1 MAENNVDF
9 SQFVEKVLSRVDIVN
24 VISRY
29 LPLNKKG
36 KTFWGCCPFHHEK
49 EPSFAVNDERQFYHC
64 FGCKESGNAITFVQK
79 TENIDFMD
87 ALRLVA
93 EMAQLEVPSFRKNDN
108 YKPALDKE
116 KKQTLLA
123 LLRDAGRHYHEN
135 LFSEKASVARE
146 YIEHRG
152 LDSRIVTR
160 FGLGYSQN
168 GEEMLDYLTKKGY
181 SLADIKEAG
190 IAEIKGDRYYD
201 VFYNRL
207 IIPIINN
214 FGEIVGF
221 GGRLL
226 DKQSH
231 IPVKY
236 RNTSATPVFDKSKV
250 IFGINLLKKKK
261 QKENIKYVIMTEGY
275 MDVMALHQA
284 GFDTAVASMGTALT
298 QQQAKAIKN
307 YTSNVFISYDGDSA
321 GQKATMRGLDILAD
335 CGLNV
340 KVVSLPDGL
349 DPDDVIKKYGK
360 EGYMQ
365 LLRKADTLPAFKIKV
380 IKNDYDLS
388 TPDGKSK
395 FTVEALKV
403 VAKLENPVEKEE
415 YLKVIHEITG
425 YSMDALRQQ
434 VGLSERKIEEKK
446 AEKEKERE
454 EETAKKTE
462 VFDRAELFIVAS
474 WIYSKPYVSLAD
486 DIFPYL
492 TSKTLSDVFGYALER
507 VKGGQKVNPSVL
519 YTVASGDIGK
529 IVDYQFKLGDGEDKY
544 KACLT
549 KIKSNFLL
557 KEKDRLAKEYSETKN
572 PLLVLEMGKI
582 DQKIKEMKYGGADE
596 WK

>member
-9 SQFVEKVLSRVDIVN
+9 SQFVEKVLSHVDIVN

-29 LPLNKKG
+29 LPLAKKG

-79 TENIDFMD
+79 TESVDFMD
-87 ALRLVA
+87 ALKIVA
-93 EMAQLEVPSFRKNDN
+93 EMAHLEVPSFRKNDN
-108 YKPALDKE
+108 YKPSIDRE
-116 KKQTLLA
+116 KKQRLLA
-123 LLRDAGRHYHEN
+123 LLRDAGIHYHEN
-135 LFSEKASVARE
+135 LSSDKAETARE
-146 YIEHRG
+146 YIAHRG
-152 LDSRIVTR
+152 LDSKIVTR

-168 GEEMLDYLTKKGY
+168 GQEMLDYLTKKGY
-181 SLADIKEAG
+181 TLAEIREVG
-190 IAEIKGDRYYD
+190 IAEIKGDRHYD

-236 RNTSATPVFDKSKV
+236 RNTSATPIFDKSKI

-261 QKENIKYVIMTEGY
+261 QKSDIRYVIMTEGY

-307 YTSNVFISYDGDSA
+307 YTTNVYISYDGDSA
-321 GQKATMRGLDILAD
+321 GQKATMRGLDILAE

-349 DPDDVIKKYGK
+349 DPDDVIKKYGR
-360 EGYMQ
+360 EGYEK
-365 LLRKADTLPAFKIKV
+365 LLRSADTLHAFKIKV
-380 IKNDYDLS
+380 LKNEYDIS

-415 YLKVIHEITG
+415 YLKVVHDISG

-434 VGLSERKIEEKK
+434 IGLSERKIEEK
-446 AEKEKERE
+446 RE
-454 EETAKKTE
+454 EEIKKRNEETE
-462 VFDRAELFIVAS
+462 KKMEAFDSAELFVVAS
-474 WIYSKPYVSLAD
+474 WVYSKPYVSLSD

-492 TSKTLSDVFGYALER
+492 TSKSLSNIYTFAVEK
-507 VKGGQKVNPSVL
+507 VKNGQRVNPSVIYNL
-519 YTVASGDIGK
+519 TDGDVSGVI
-529 IVDYQFKLGDGEDKY
+529 DYEFKTGDGESKY
-544 KACLT
+544 KACLI
-549 KIKSNFLL
+549 KIKTNFLL
-557 KEKDRLAKEYSETKN
+557 KEKNRLAVEYSATKN
-572 PLLVLEMGKI
+572 AKLIFEMSKI
-582 DQKIKEMKYGGADE
+582 DQKLKEMRSGDADE
-596 WK
+596 

>member
-1 MAENNVDF
+1 MEENNVDF

-49 EPSFAVNDERQFYHC
+49 TPSFAVNEERQFYHC

-79 TENIDFMD
+79 SESIDFMD
-87 ALRLVA
+87 ALKIVA
-93 EMAQLEVPSFRKNDN
+93 EMAKMEVPKFRRSDN
-108 YKPALDKE
+108 NKPALNKE
-116 KKQTLLA
+116 KKQTLLS

-135 LFSEKASVARE
+135 LSSDKASVARE

-152 LDSRIVTR
+152 LDAKIVTR

-168 GEEMLDYLTKKGY
+168 GEEMINYLTAKGY

-236 RNTSATPVFDKSKV
+236 RNTSATPVFDKSKI

-275 MDVMALHQA
+275 MDVMSLHQA

-298 QQQAKAIKN
+298 QQQARAIKN
-307 YTSNVFISYDGDSA
+307 YTTNVYISYDGDSA
-321 GQKATMRGLDILAD
+321 GQKATMRGLDILAE
-335 CGLNV
+335 CGLNI
-340 KVVSLPDGL
+340 KVVSLPEGM
-349 DPDDVIKKYGK
+349 DPDDVIKKYGR
-360 EGYMQ
+360 EGYLK
-365 LLRKADTLPAFKIKV
+365 LLKTADTLPAFKIKV
-380 IKNDYDLS
+380 LKNDFDLN

-403 VAKLENPVEKEE
+403 VAKMENPVEKEE
-415 YLKVIHEITG
+415 YLKVIHDITG

-434 VGLSERKIEEKK
+434 IGLSERKIEEKR
-446 AEKEKERE
+446 AEDVKVMAE
-454 EETAKKTE
+454 EAEKKTE
-462 VFDRAELFIVAS
+462 TFDEAELFIVAS
-474 WIYSKPYVSLAD
+474 WVFGKPFISLNDDVYTYLTVNTLAD
-486 DIFPYL
+486 VYNFAVEKIKL
-492 TSKTLSDVFGYALER
+492 
-507 VKGGQKVNPSVL
+507 GQKVNPSVL
-519 YTVASGDIGK
+519 YNVTNGDVSK
-529 IVDYQFKLGDGEDKY
+529 IINYQFKVGDGEAKY
-544 KACLT
+544 KACLA
-549 KIKSNFLL
+549 KIKSKYLL
-557 KEKDRLAKEYSETKN
+557 KEKIRLADEYSATKN
-572 PLLVLEMGKI
+572 SLLIVQMGKI
-582 DQKIKEMKYGGADE
+582 DQQLKELKYGGADE
-596 WK
+596 F